1 MDMNKIKL
9 VYSQKYNQF
18 YKPMR
23 IDEDVGVVHIIPTKN
38 RHDKSIRKD
47 EILRIEENSDYR
59 FVVMYD
65 ASTTAEK
72 HFIDCFNNEKCSVQI
87 KLSEI
92 RDFKKNM
99 LSESEEA
106 ILLIED
112 LANIKSN
119 SRSNKGLTKDEIKI
133 RDAALKQYR
142 SLDVW
147 KKSRIKRN
155 RQSYENQVIPN
166 DIVHL
171 ALSKRLF
178 IERRDDYCYKATN
191 TYKRKVAPQQA
202 KHSIQSNFPCG
213 FLIKDK
219 GGYIV
224 AGRDGRNL
232 YTLSV
237 EDVVEFVK
245 TYDASKTKNYSILYQ
260 VPMSGRKERQ
270 LAKCYEILRQHGLHY
285 KNEHNYFFWVLDKKK
300 NVIAG
305 GKNGFG
311 FKWLLKYCRRLQ
323 SQPKKKNHS
332 VTDK

>member
-1 MDMNKIKL
+1 MDMSKIKL
-9 VYSQKYNQF
+9 IYSEKYNQF
-18 YKPMR
+18 YKIMR
-23 IDEDVGVVHIIPTKN
+23 IDEDVGNIYIQPTKN

-47 EILRIEENSDYR
+47 EILRIEENSDYK
-59 FVVMYD
+59 FVVMHD
-65 ASTTAEK
+65 ANTTAEK
-72 HFIDCFNNEKCSVQI
+72 HFIDSMNEECSVHV
-87 KLSEI
+87 KLNEL

-99 LSESEEA
+99 LPESEEA
-106 ILLIED
+106 ILIIED
-112 LANIKSN
+112 LANINSK
-119 SRSNKGLTKDEIKI
+119 SRSNRGLTQNEIKI
-133 RDAALKQYR
+133 RDAALRQYR
-142 SLDVW
+142 SLDMW
-147 KKSRIKRN
+147 KKSRIERN
-155 RQSYENQVIPN
+155 RQSYENQIIPN
-166 DIVHL
+166 EIVHL

-191 TYKRKVAPQQA
+191 TYKRKVAPQKA

-224 AGRDGRNL
+224 AGRNGRNL

-237 EDVVEFVK
+237 EDVIEFVK
-245 TYDASKTKNYSILYQ
+245 KYDASKTKNYSILYQ

-323 SQPKKKNHS
+323 SQTKKKNHS

>member
-1 MDMNKIKL
+1 MNKIKL

-133 RDAALKQYR
+133 RNAALEQYR

-147 KKSRIKRN
+147 KKSRIEKN

-245 TYDASKTKNYSILYQ
+245 NYDASKTKNYSILYQ

-270 LAKCYEILRQHGLHY
+270 LAKCYEILRKHGLHY
-285 KNEHNYFFWVLDKKK
+285 KNEHNCFFWVLDKKK

-311 FKWLLKYCRRLQ
+311 FKWLLKYCRKLQ

>member
-1 MDMNKIKL
+1 MDMEKIKL
-9 VYSQKYNQF
+9 IYSQKYNQF
-18 YKPMR
+18 YKLMR
-23 IDEDVGVVHIIPTKN
+23 IDEDVGIVYIRPTKN
-38 RHDKSIRKD
+38 RHDKSMRKD
-47 EILRIEENSDYR
+47 EILRIEENPDYR

-65 ASTTAEK
+65 VNTTAEK
-72 HFIDCFNNEKCSVQI
+72 HFIDCFNNEKCSVQV

-92 RDFKKNM
+92 KDFKKNM
-99 LSESEEA
+99 LPESEEA
-106 ILLIED
+106 VLIIED
-112 LANIKSN
+112 LASVRN
-119 SRSNKGLTKDEIKI
+119 NKILTENEIKI
-133 RDAALKQYR
+133 RDMALRQYR
-142 SLDVW
+142 SLDIW
-147 KKSRIKRN
+147 KKSQIERN
-155 RQSYENQVIPN
+155 RKSYENQVIPN

-178 IERRDDYCYKATN
+178 IERRDDYCRKATD

-202 KHSIQSNFPCG
+202 KHSLQSNFPCG

-224 AGRDGRNL
+224 AGMDDRNL

-237 EDVVEFVK
+237 EDVIEFVK
-245 TYDASKTKNYSILYQ
+245 NYDVSKTRNYSILYQ
-260 VPMSGRKERQ
+260 VPMSGKEKRQ

-285 KNEHNYFFWVLDKKK
+285 KNEHNYFFWVLDQKK

-323 SQPKKKNHS
+323 SQSKKKSQSNHR
-332 VTDK
+332 

>member
-1 MDMNKIKL
+1 MDMNKVKL
-9 VYSQKYNQF
+9 IYSQKYNQF

-23 IDEDVGVVHIIPTKN
+23 IDEDVGVIYIQVTKN
-38 RHDKSIRKD
+38 RHDKSIRKC
-47 EILRIEENSDYR
+47 EILRIEENLDYR
-59 FVVMYD
+59 FLVMHN
-65 ASTTAEK
+65 ANTTAEK
-72 HFIDCFNNEKCSVQI
+72 YFLDCFNNEKCSAQS

-92 RDFKKNM
+92 KAFKKNM
-99 LSESEEA
+99 LPESEKA
-106 ILLIED
+106 VLIIED
-112 LANIKSN
+112 LASV
-119 SRSNKGLTKDEIKI
+119 RSNKGLTKDEIKI
-133 RDAALKQYR
+133 RDAALGQYR

-147 KKSRIKRN
+147 KKSRIERN
-155 RQSYENQVIPN
+155 RQSYEDQVIPN
-166 DIVHL
+166 NIVHL

-191 TYKRKVAPQQA
+191 TYKRKVAPKQA

-224 AGRDGRNL
+224 AGRSEKNL

-237 EDVVEFVK
+237 EEVIEFVK
-245 TYDASKTKNYSILYQ
+245 EYDVEKTPKYRILYQ

-270 LAKCYEILRQHGLHY
+270 LANCYNILESHGLHC
-285 KNEHNYFFWVLDKKK
+285 KNEHNYFFWVLDQKG

-311 FKWLLKYCRRLQ
+311 FKWLLKYCRRLKSQ
-323 SQPKKKNHS
+323 SKTKN
-332 VTDK
+332 

>member
-1 MDMNKIKL
+1 MNKVKL
-9 VYSQKYNQF
+9 IYSQKYNQF

-23 IDEDVGVVHIIPTKN
+23 IDEDVGVIYIQVTKN
-38 RHDKSIRKD
+38 RHDKSIRKC
-47 EILRIEENSDYR
+47 EILRIEENADYR

-92 RDFKKNM
+92 KAFKKNM
-99 LSESEEA
+99 LPESEKA
-106 ILLIED
+106 VMIIEN
-112 LANIKSN
+112 LASV
-119 SRSNKGLTKDEIKI
+119 RSNKGLTKDEIKI
-133 RDAALKQYR
+133 RDAALGQYR

-147 KKSRIKRN
+147 KKSRIERN

-166 DIVHL
+166 DIVHR

-191 TYKRKVAPQQA
+191 TYKRKVTPQQA

-224 AGRDGRNL
+224 AGRNDRNL

-237 EDVVEFVK
+237 EDVIEFVK
-245 TYDASKTKNYSILYQ
+245 NYDDSKTKKYRILYQ
-260 VPMSGRKERQ
+260 VPMSDKKERQ

-285 KNEHNYFFWVLDKKK
+285 KNEHNCFFWVLDQKG

-311 FKWLLKYCRRLQ
+311 FKWLIKYCRRLKSQ
-323 SQPKKKNHS
+323 SK
-332 VTDK
+332 T